1 MEYDS
6 NQVIF
11 SIKDSGELV
20 DPRQAEQE
28 AEYYLV
34 YASQEDRWAGNLCK
48 SLVISLFSYLLQLKV
63 IDIDHIYFRPDSPG
77 PSPGLNVTESDAEYP
92 VTPWADTG
100 SQYSTTGE

>member
-1 MEYDS
+1 MEYEG

-20 DPRQAEQE
+20 DPRLAQQE

-34 YASQEDRWAGNLCK
+34 YQEERWAGKIFHQFC
-48 SLVISLFSYLLQLKV
+48 YLLQLKV
-63 IDIDHIYFRPDSPG
+63 IDIDHIYFSPHSSG

-100 SQYSTTGE
+100 SQYTTTGE